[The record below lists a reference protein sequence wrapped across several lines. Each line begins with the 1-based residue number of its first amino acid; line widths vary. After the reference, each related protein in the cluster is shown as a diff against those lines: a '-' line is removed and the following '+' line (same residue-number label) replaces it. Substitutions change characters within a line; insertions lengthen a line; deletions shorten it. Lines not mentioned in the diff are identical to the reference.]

1 MTILPLTYL
10 PSVEYCAR
18 LLRGD
23 CTIDLGEHFVKRSE
37 RNRTRI
43 LVPAGPMEL
52 TVHVCHADRPRTPLR
67 EVRIDYSK
75 RWQHQHWQALV
86 SSYKASPY
94 FDHYAP
100 RFESFYRRPY
110 RFLVDYNRELLAMLA
125 DALGIPLPAFSEQYL
140 ESAPGDLDLRPKHGQ
155 GPGDFVPEPYFQV
168 FSDRLPFVPNLSA
181 VDLLF
186 AEGPSAGS
194 ILTRSL
200 R

>member
-1 MTILPLTYL
+1 MTILPLAYL

-18 LLRGD
+18 LLRGA
-23 CTIDLGEHFVKRSE
+23 CTIDLGEHYVKRSE

-43 LVPAGPMEL
+43 LASDGPMEL
-52 TVHVCHADRPRTPLR
+52 TVHVSHANRPRMPLCD
-67 EVRIDYSK
+67 VRIDYSK

-100 RFESFYRRPY
+100 RFEPFYRRDY
-110 RFLVDYNRELLAMLA
+110 QFLVDYNRELLAVLCN
-125 DALGIPLPAFSEQYL
+125 ALGIPLPAFSVQYV
-140 ESAPGDLDLRPKHGQ
+140 EATPDDLDLRPKHAQ
-155 GPGDFVPEPYFQV
+155 TPDDFVPAPYFQV
-168 FSDRLPFVPNLSA
+168 FPDRLPFVPNLSA

-186 AEGPSAGS
+186 AEGPSAGLV
-194 ILTRSL
+194 LTRSL